1 MENEKNFVESDP
13 LQELR
18 QQLEQAGV
26 DISVWGKGEAK
37 TLESLYQEL
46 EKGESILQIVDGRL
60 ELLRYV
66 VSANV
71 YYTTKDGKKLRL
83 QEDRQVFKD
92 GRIRHRN
99 YDQPIA
105 EKMKPGEDPKEAM
118 LRCLRE
124 ELDLT
129 GDCDLKQIEQY
140 QKKYESQS
148 YPSLESQYIAYR
160 FAVVLNDEQFQEA
173 GYQEE
178 QDDKTTY
185 FVWEEVK

>member
-1 MENEKNFVESDP
+1 MENEKNFVEKDH
-13 LQELR
+13 LQKLR
-18 QQLEQAGV
+18 HQLEQAGV

-37 TLESLYQEL
+37 TLEALYQEL
-46 EKGESILQIVDGRL
+46 EKGESFLQVVDGRL

-71 YYTTKDGKKLRL
+71 YYTTKDGLKIRL
-83 QEDRQVFKD
+83 QEDKQIFQD

-99 YDQPIA
+99 FDDPIA
-105 EKMKPGEDPKEAM
+105 DKMQPGEDSKAAM
-118 LRCLRE
+118 LRCLEE
-124 ELDLT
+124 ELGLVGDL
-129 GDCDLKQIEQY
+129 DLKQIEQY

-148 YPSLESQYIAYR
+148 YPGLESQYIVYS
-160 FAVVLNDEQFQEA
+160 FAVFLNDEQFQET
-173 GYQEE
+173 GYIEE